1 MEVAV
6 RRSRLLCFG
15 LMLATV
21 ALGLATRW
29 YPSAFPSW
37 LARDAGDGLWAGTVF
52 WLVAILRP
60 SLPTRRVARAALA
73 ISYGVEFS
81 QLYHAPWIDAVRA
94 SRLGALVLGH
104 GFVWSDLFRYAA
116 GVAFVAAI
124 DTWLTRLSA
133 RRPPGP
139 AD

>member
-1 MEVAV
+1 MEVPV
-6 RRSRLLCFG
+6 RRSRVLCVCLL
-15 LMLATV
+15 LATV
-21 ALGLATRW
+21 VLGLASRW
-29 YPSAFPSW
+29 YPSALPTW
-37 LARDAGDGLWAGTVF
+37 LARDGGDALWAGTVF
-52 WLVAILRP
+52 WLVALLRP
-60 SLPTRRVARAALA
+60 SLPTRRVSRAALA

-124 DTWLTRLSA
+124 DAWLTRLSA
-133 RRPPGP
+133 RQPPGS